1 MTKMQKK
8 LSALLLLAFVAG
20 VFVGHFKGQ
29 ALFGYKSIE
38 ECRAN
43 ETKGVMIGAAA
54 HAAREYCDSLFP
66 APAPPAEAATEAVA
80 IDAADAAAIDAA
92 ATVPS
97 EAPPSDAG
105 SDKIGCRPGQVVNGF
120 RIVSC

>member
-8 LSALLLLAFVAG
+8 IAALLLLAFVVG

-54 HAAREYCDSLFP
+54 RAAGEYCESLFP
-66 APAPPAEAATEAVA
+66 DPAPPADAATEAA
-80 IDAADAAAIDAA
+80 TDAASAAAIDAP

-97 EAPPSDAG
+97 YAPPSG
-105 SDKIGCRPGQVVNGF
+105 FQPIGPA
-120 RIVSC
+120 SK

>member
-8 LSALLLLAFVAG
+8 IAALLLLAFVAG

-54 HAAREYCDSLFP
+54 RAAGEYCESLFP
-66 APAPPAEAATEAVA
+66 DPAPPADAATEAVA
-80 IDAADAAAIDAA
+80 IDAANAAAIDAPE
-92 ATVPS
+92 TVPS
-97 EAPPSDAG
+97 DAPPSG
-105 SDKIGCRPGQVVNGF
+105 WQPIGPA
-120 RIVSC
+120 SK